1 MSEPLLRLENL
12 SKYYTSGQNV
22 VVGLYNMDL
31 ELNRG
36 EFVAITGE
44 SGSGKSTLSHV
55 LGGILPYESGELY
68 FNGQPTSHFDS
79 QDWERYRRDHI
90 SFISQNY
97 GILPGATVMS
107 NVVTALRLSGM
118 EKNAAKNAAGEIL
131 HQVDL
136 WELRHRR
143 AAKLSSGQK
152 QRLSIARAL
161 AKPAPILIADE
172 PTGNLDP
179 ENSRIVID
187 LLAQAAKDRLVIL
200 VTHEYAETEHVATR
214 HIVLQDS
221 RMVMDAAL
229 QEAADPGPIPSA
241 AKTSTGPISPF
252 VALLQQRSR
261 PVWSTLMGVFF
272 SITAFAVFAFLG
284 TFIIALDD
292 TDTRIYDSNAFAN
305 GDPLRII
312 VSTMEHRPLTDA
324 DYELILQTP
333 YVQALETN
341 GYLTDAQYSYR
352 DGVDY
357 KTTHTEQVDPTTGAH
372 YMETSFQ
379 PRQDS
384 PFMKTVPILAEG
396 SFPLLEGRL
405 PGSFYEVVAHSAD
418 GFEIGQ
424 QITVFLSNQKYW
436 GRFQFIRM
444 QFTIVGITDYGEG
457 LYFHND
463 VGRFCQDISHS
474 NTGSAFVPEDKVA
487 TDTKFQHFLDIITEG
502 GGVLPEGFS
511 PYLTDEQVRC
521 HPNTYITFYNP
532 ITDEQRNHMAM
543 DNGMILYF
551 PETISVA
558 ITTPEG
564 KPYTMEYS
572 NHLTSLDHT
581 RLYEVSQNTF
591 DQLTWQ
597 ENSEQVSLTIE
608 DYAYTDRVLDA
619 LQSAGYIAASPY
631 QQGSTRVDAEKAE
644 QRKQTLTVCI
654 AALLAVVA
662 LQVLMLRALFSVQT
676 DSYKLMSN
684 IGLVSRPA
692 ALSVLWQILSFTL
705 LGQLL
710 GGSGIWLCGKG
721 GIQRIE
727 QILRYLP
734 PKYILLLS
742 AVHLAAS
749 LTAALW
755 VMGALRKQVYPL
767 AGNFS
772 DLNLDTE
779 KEVVQ

>member
-1 MSEPLLRLENL
+1 
-12 SKYYTSGQNV
+12 
-22 VVGLYNMDL
+22 
-31 ELNRG
+31 
-36 EFVAITGE
+36 
-44 SGSGKSTLSHV
+44 
-55 LGGILPYESGELY
+55 
-68 FNGQPTSHFDS
+68 
-79 QDWERYRRDHI
+79 
-90 SFISQNY
+90 
-97 GILPGATVMS
+97 
-107 NVVTALRLSGM
+107 
-118 EKNAAKNAAGEIL
+118 
-131 HQVDL
+131 
-136 WELRHRR
+136 
-143 AAKLSSGQK
+143 
-152 QRLSIARAL
+152 
-161 AKPAPILIADE
+161 
-172 PTGNLDP
+172 
-179 ENSRIVID
+179 
-187 LLAQAAKDRLVIL
+187 
-200 VTHEYAETEHVATR
+200 
-214 HIVLQDS
+214 
-221 RMVMDAAL
+221 
-229 QEAADPGPIPSA
+229 
-241 AKTSTGPISPF
+241 
-252 VALLQQRSR
+252 
-261 PVWSTLMGVFF
+261 
-272 SITAFAVFAFLG
+272 
-284 TFIIALDD
+284 
-292 TDTRIYDSNAFAN
+292 
-305 GDPLRII
+305 
-312 VSTMEHRPLTDA
+312 
-324 DYELILQTP
+324 
-333 YVQALETN
+333 
-341 GYLTDAQYSYR
+341 
-352 DGVDY
+352 
-357 KTTHTEQVDPTTGAH
+357 
-372 YMETSFQ
+372 
-379 PRQDS
+379 
-384 PFMKTVPILAEG
+384 
-396 SFPLLEGRL
+396 
-405 PGSFYEVVAHSAD
+405 
-418 GFEIGQ
+418 
-424 QITVFLSNQKYW
+424 
-436 GRFQFIRM
+436 
-444 QFTIVGITDYGEG
+444 
-457 LYFHND
+457 
-463 VGRFCQDISHS
+463 
-474 NTGSAFVPEDKVA
+474 
-487 TDTKFQHFLDIITEG
+487 
-502 GGVLPEGFS
+502 
-511 PYLTDEQVRC
+511 
-521 HPNTYITFYNP
+521 
-532 ITDEQRNHMAM
+532 MAM

-597 ENSEQVSLTIE
+597 ENSEQASLTIE